1 MHSKNLLLNSEFS
14 DMVRLF
20 DTVTLILHIP
30 KALLLLISDT
40 LYSFF
45 CRIDRRMC
53 VIDYIHSSTV
63 LTTCNLNYTSDS
75 MVNTIQEISEGMTLI
90 IFCAFSFV
98 RRA

>member
-1 MHSKNLLLNSEFS
+1 MGLMHSKNLLLNSEFS
-14 DMVRLF
+14 DMIRLF
-20 DTVTLILHIP
+20 NTVILILSIP
-30 KALLLLISDT
+30 KALLISDT

-75 MVNTIQEISEGMTLI
+75 MVNTI
-90 IFCAFSFV
+90 
-98 RRA
+98 